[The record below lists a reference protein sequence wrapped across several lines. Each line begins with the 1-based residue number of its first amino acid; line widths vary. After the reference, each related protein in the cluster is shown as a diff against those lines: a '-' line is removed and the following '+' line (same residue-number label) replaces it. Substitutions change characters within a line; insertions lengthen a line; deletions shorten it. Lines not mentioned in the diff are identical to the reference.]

1 VQTRATGGVEV
12 WTALGM
18 QEERAVTLAANS
30 FFFVFSR
37 GTTTSRCTTSLRRMD
52 MTFNEWS

>member
-30 FFFVFSR
+30 FFLFFREERQQVDVR
-37 GTTTSRCTTSLRRMD
+37 PL
-52 MTFNEWS
+52 